1 MRDKSHEFEDDTP
14 PHRITTAEARRTR
27 ILSEQPLRSTFR
39 VHPHKTGTV
48 RGGKKKKKNYT
59 YKKKKKTKNTKQ
71 EKGRPMNQG

>member
-48 RGGKKKKKNYT
+48 RGGKIKKIT
-59 YKKKKKTKNTKQ
+59 HIRKKKTKNTKQ

>member
-1 MRDKSHEFEDDTP
+1 MRKPPRRPSMRDKSHEFEDDTP

-48 RGGKKKKKNYT
+48 RGGKKKKK
-59 YKKKKKTKNTKQ
+59 KKLHI
-71 EKGRPMNQG
+71 